1 MTPELMVEKIK
12 DAIDNRKGRD
22 IEVIPLAEK
31 TIIADYFVICSGTST
46 THLRGIADEVIEKL
60 EKEGVVAAHVEGYET
75 ATWILID
82 FLDVV
87 VHIFQQSE
95 REFYNLEKLWNGSA
109 AGRKKAETAASSAPA
124 EKQELG

>member
-60 EKEGVVAAHVEGYET
+60 EKEGIVAAHVEGYET

-109 AGRKKAETAASSAPA
+109 AGRKKTENAAS
-124 EKQELG
+124 EKKDLD

>member
-60 EKEGVVAAHVEGYET
+60 
-75 ATWILID
+75 
-82 FLDVV
+82 
-87 VHIFQQSE
+87 
-95 REFYNLEKLWNGSA
+95 WNGSA
-109 AGRKKAETAASSAPA
+109 AGRKKAENAAS
-124 EKQELG
+124 EKKDLD